1 MMRRLIAATLF
12 IAVSTP
18 ALANDS
24 MAELGAGGLILVKTD
39 AVAMESEDLFISEEA
54 VRVDYVFRNR
64 TDADVDSLVAF
75 PMPDITGDPNA
86 NVAIPEPA
94 ADNFLGFEASAD
106 GKPLRPQLEQKA
118 FAAEIDVTDELAR
131 HGVPL
136 FPYAE
141 GVEAAL
147 DRVPA
152 DIRDDWIARGI
163 IAVETYDD
171 TGTGMVD
178 HLTPTWR
185 LKSTYWWRMRFP
197 VGRKVQVSHSYRP
210 SVGGSVGLGFIE
222 DGKPGGPEYRRY
234 QEKYCLD
241 ESFNRA
247 VARQIAR
254 TPEGQIPFTE
264 TWLSYILTTGGNWAT
279 TIERFRLTIDK
290 GDTSSLVSFCGT
302 GVKKTGPTIFE
313 MTAEDFYPERDLHIL
328 ILKRPE
334 SAQ

>member
-1 MMRRLIAATLF
+1 MLRSLVAILGLAIAW
-12 IAVSTP
+12 P

-39 AVAMESEDLFISEEA
+39 AVAMESEDLYISEEA

-75 PMPDITGDPNA
+75 PMPDIGGDPNA

-94 ADNFLGFEASAD
+94 ADNFLGFETSAD
-106 GKPLRPQLEQKA
+106 GRPIQPQLEQKA
-118 FAAEIDVTDELAR
+118 FAAEIDVTDELTQ

-147 DRVPA
+147 DGVPGEV
-152 DIRDDWIARGI
+152 RDDWIARGI

-197 VGRKVQVSHSYRP
+197 AGEKVSVSHSYRP

-234 QEKYCLD
+234 REKYCLD
-241 ESFNRA
+241 DSFNKA

-254 TPEGQIPFTE
+254 TPEGQMPFTE

-279 TIERFRLTIDK
+279 TIENFRLTIDK
-290 GDTSSLVSFCGT
+290 GTPGALVSFCGE
-302 GVKKTGPTIFE
+302 GVKKTGPTTFE
-313 MTAEDFYPERDLHIL
+313 MSATDFYPQRDLHVL
-328 ILKRPE
+328 ILKKPE
-334 SAQ
+334 QP